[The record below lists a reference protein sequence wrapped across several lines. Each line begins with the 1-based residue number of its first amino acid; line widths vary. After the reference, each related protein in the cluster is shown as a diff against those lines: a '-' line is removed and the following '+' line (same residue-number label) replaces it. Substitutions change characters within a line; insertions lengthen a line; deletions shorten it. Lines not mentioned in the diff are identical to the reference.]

1 MIRKIT
7 IFSLKRT
14 FIANFAAGMDYR
26 KQILLPIETEFDVF
40 KSKYSSLFS
49 SSNPAIDMLLKFLLQ
64 RNGKMMRPVLVL
76 LVAKS
81 LRQDIPT
88 GIFHLASAVE
98 LVHQGSLIHD
108 DVVDESETRR
118 GQTSANAAFDNRLA
132 VLLGDYIVSKSL
144 QEVVATKNL
153 ECVHEISVLIG
164 TLSEGEITQLDVLNT
179 DTLSEKAYF
188 DIITGKTASLFAAC
202 TSLSAILSGVTPDLV
217 NSFRTYG
224 NIAGLCFQIM
234 DDILDYHD
242 SKETGKPSGNDLKEG
257 KFTLPAIYALTH
269 SDRDWTAHIK
279 AIRSLTAT
287 PQQIREVTEYTLSN
301 GGIDYAIQKM
311 QELKTQAL
319 NALPIQ
325 MEEPF
330 RAAFTAY
337 LELIINRSN

>member
-1 MIRKIT
+1 M
-7 IFSLKRT
+7 KRT
-14 FIANFAAGMDYR
+14 FIVNFAVDMDNR
-26 KQILLPIETEFDVF
+26 KQIMLPIEAEFGEF

-49 SSNPAIDMLLKFLLQ
+49 SPNPAVDLLLKFLLQ

-81 LRQDIPT
+81 LHNDIPASVY
-88 GIFHLASAVE
+88 HLASAVE
-98 LVHQGSLIHD
+98 LIHQGSLIHD

-118 GQTSANAAFDNRLA
+118 GKTSANAAFDNRLA

-144 QEVVATKNL
+144 QEVVATQNL
-153 ECVHEISVLIG
+153 ECVNAISALIG
-164 TLSEGEITQLDVLNT
+164 TLSEGEITQLDVLNS
-179 DTLSEKAYF
+179 DILSEEVYF

-202 TSLSAILSGVTPDLV
+202 TTLSAILSGASANQVEA
-217 NSFRTYG
+217 FRTYG
-224 NIAGLCFQIM
+224 TIAGLCFQIM

-242 SKETGKPSGNDLKEG
+242 SQETGKPSGNDLKEG

-269 SDRDWTAHIK
+269 SNRDWTAHIK

-311 QELKTQAL
+311 QDLKTQAL
-319 NALPIQ
+319 NALPTQ
-325 MEEPF
+325 MEEPL
-330 RAAFTAY
+330 RAAFNAY
-337 LELIINRSN
+337 LELIINRSK

>member
-1 MIRKIT
+1 M
-7 IFSLKRT
+7 KRT
-14 FIANFAAGMDYR
+14 FIVNFAVDMDNR
-26 KQILLPIETEFDVF
+26 KQIMLPIEAEFGEF

-49 SSNPAIDMLLKFLLQ
+49 SPNPAVDLLLKFLLK

-76 LVAKS
+76 LVAKCLNKNIS
-81 LRQDIPT
+81 ASVY
-88 GIFHLASAVE
+88 HLASAVE

-144 QEVVATKNL
+144 QEVVATRNL
-153 ECVHEISVLIG
+153 ECINAISALIG
-164 TLSEGEITQLDVLNT
+164 TLSEGEITQLDVLNS
-179 DTLSEKAYF
+179 DILSEEAYF

-202 TSLSAILSGVTPDLV
+202 TTLSAILSGASPDQV
-217 NSFRTYG
+217 ESFRTYG
-224 NIAGLCFQIM
+224 TIAGLCFQIM

-242 SKETGKPSGNDLKEG
+242 SQETGKPSGNDLKEG

-269 SDRDWTAHIK
+269 SNRDWTAHIK

-311 QELKTQAL
+311 QDLKTQAL
-319 NALPIQ
+319 NALPTQ
-325 MEEPF
+325 MEEPL
-330 RAAFTAY
+330 RAAFNAY
-337 LELIINRSN
+337 LELIINRSK